1 MCFKR
6 FSVTNHCRI
15 TALVVGFCFGLIFFF
30 VPETFWDR
38 TPIPH
43 QHHFTQAALASLS
56 SVLHRSVSHDYP
68 THDKDGPSSSTH
80 HPHGSDGPDD
90 IRKLALEN
98 ATAEKG
104 QAQGGTIAQRR
115 KQRPNRVGFTDQFP
129 AEDNISIHS
138 RDQPNPIF
146 HGGEPTRSPLGTPG
160 STFEYRPARLE
171 VPKIEG
177 ASSNLPR
184 PLAYHSDSWRV
195 EPRGGAP
202 KTPGLHN
209 LNSPYYLSKDSPKSD
224 SFANEHNLE
233 DTKAS
238 IGDAGSM
245 TAQPGTAGLSEKSP
259 APPPEVAIEE
269 LPATMRYTHELRT
282 QPPKTF
288 VQNLRPWN
296 GRLRDDKWLKVAVR
310 PFILFAYPSI
320 LWSAL
325 VYSLSIGW
333 LIVLSESVSEIYRN
347 RSSYN
352 FSALGVGL
360 VYISPFIG
368 GILGSA
374 VAGKVSDIVVRFM
387 SRRNGGVYEPEF
399 RLIMAIPITISSV
412 IGLMGFGWSAQE
424 KDLWIVPTV
433 FFGII
438 SFGCALG
445 STVSISFAVDSYRQY
460 AGEALVTL
468 NFSKSELLL
477 SLSLVR
483 RLRLLRLHDSIYL
496 DEL

>member
-1 MCFKR
+1 MCFKW
-6 FSVTNHCRI
+6 FSVTHHYRI

-43 QHHFTQAALASLS
+43 EHHFTRAALASLS
-56 SVLHRSVSHDYP
+56 SVLHRPVSHDHP
-68 THDKDGPSSSTH
+68 THNPDGPSSSTH
-80 HPHGSDGPDD
+80 HTHGLDGPDD

-98 ATAEKG
+98 ATAERG
-104 QAQGGTIAQRR
+104 QTRGGTIAQRR

-129 AEDNISIHS
+129 TEDHISILS

-146 HGGEPTRSPLGTPG
+146 LGEPTRSPLSTPG
-160 STFEYRPARLE
+160 SAFEHRPAHLE
-171 VPKIEG
+171 VPKTDG
-177 ASSNLPR
+177 AALNLPR

-209 LNSPYYLSKDSPKSD
+209 LNSPYYISKDSPKSD
-224 SFANEHNLE
+224 KFADEHNLE
-233 DTKAS
+233 NNKPSIADT
-238 IGDAGSM
+238 GS
-245 TAQPGTAGLSEKSP
+245 TIAQPRTAGLSEKSP
-259 APPPEVAIEE
+259 HPGPEVAIEE

-282 QPPKTF
+282 RPPKTF
-288 VQNLRPWN
+288 VQSLRPWN

-374 VAGKVSDIVVRFM
+374 VAGKVSDFVVRFM

-399 RLIMAIPITISSV
+399 RLIIAIPITISSV

-424 KDLWIVPTV
+424 KDLWIVPTL

-477 SLSLVR
+477 SSSLFHRV
-483 RLRLLRLHDSIYL
+483 RLLRIHYSIYL
-496 DEL
+496 NES